1 MLSDLDDVAD
11 DVDSPDLAEKGTRER
26 TECDLEIENRMA
38 DVLESL
44 GRIDEADEIRRRIKA
59 VE

>member
-1 MLSDLDDVAD
+1 
-11 DVDSPDLAEKGTRER
+11 
-26 TECDLEIENRMA
+26 MA

-59 VE
+59 VEEVVKED